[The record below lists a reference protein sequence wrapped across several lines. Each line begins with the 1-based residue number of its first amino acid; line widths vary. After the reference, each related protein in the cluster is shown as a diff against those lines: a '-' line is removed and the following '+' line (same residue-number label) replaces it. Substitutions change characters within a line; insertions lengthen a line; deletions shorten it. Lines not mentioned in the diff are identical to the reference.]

1 MSNVVKVKEFNF
13 EKTIEFAMN
22 KWFTENIGIRI
33 IDVKYTA
40 NGFGSHALVI
50 YQEGEENE

>member
-1 MSNVVKVKEFNF
+1 MSKLIKVREFYY

-22 KWFTENIGIRI
+22 KWLAENIGIRI

-50 YQEGEENE
+50 YQEGEEDE